1 MQRILPSVIATAAA
15 LALSAPAW
23 AKVEQVSVRV
33 SYADLDIDQLADRQI
48 LERRI
53 GRAANHICRDP
64 SPFTTMRAVKECRAE
79 ALASA
84 RPQLVALYEARPLAK
99 PAIVLAARKMP

>member
-23 AKVEQVSVRV
+23 AKVEQVSARV
-33 SYADLDIDQLADRQI
+33 SYADLDIGHPAGRQI
-48 LERRI
+48 LERRVS
-53 GRAANHICRDP
+53 RAATTICRDP
-64 SPFTTMRAVKECRAE
+64 SPFTPMRLIKACRAE

-84 RPQLVALYEARPLAK
+84 RPQLLALYEARPLTE
-99 PAIVLAARKMP
+99 PAVVLAARMP

>member
-15 LALSAPAW
+15 LALSAPSW

-33 SYADLDIDQLADRQI
+33 SYADLDIGHPAGRQV

-53 GRAANHICRDP
+53 NRAANAICRDP
-64 SPFTTMRAVKECRAE
+64 SPFTPMRMVQACRTE

-84 RPQLVALYEARPLAK
+84 TPQLLALYEARPLGERAV
-99 PAIVLAARKMP
+99 VLAARMP

>member
-23 AKVEQVSVRV
+23 AKVEQISVRV
-33 SYADLDIDQLADRQI
+33 SYADLDIGHSAGRRI

-53 GRAANHICRDP
+53 SRAANAICRDP
-64 SPFTTMRAVKECRAE
+64 SPFTPMRMMKACRTE
-79 ALASA
+79 ALASVE
-84 RPQLVALYEARPLAK
+84 PQLLALYEARPLAE
-99 PAIVLAARKMP
+99 PAVVLAARMP